1 MSAIVINK
9 DSGIPG
15 PGYFDYF
22 YGINRCDLDSQ
33 IICYKKD
40 IESILKQER
49 FM

>member
-22 YGINRCDLDSQ
+22 YGINRL
-33 IICYKKD
+33 KD
-40 IESILKQER
+40 FLHEVRIRCCFYHKNVLCKEK
-49 FM
+49 